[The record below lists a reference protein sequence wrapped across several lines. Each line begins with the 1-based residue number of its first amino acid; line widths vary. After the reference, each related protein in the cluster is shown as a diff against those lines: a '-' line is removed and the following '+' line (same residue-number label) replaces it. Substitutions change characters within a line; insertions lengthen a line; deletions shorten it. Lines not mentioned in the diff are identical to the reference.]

1 VAAGLVLVRVASATD
16 ARGADFTEWLN
27 LFREADFLKLGKL
40 ASVVIQ
46 LGLLV
51 VVIRQYELENQAFYT
66 NIMLLTFYGF
76 LIHAILPRRYQL
88 PFFLFLSLAAISG
101 VLGLT
106 NGIWLV
112 VIGLGLIGICHLP
125 IPFLARTGVLLLA
138 GIALVLLR
146 IELLPSPV
154 PVAIWPVLGSMFMFR
169 LMIYMYDLKHGKLE
183 KNITSSLSYFF
194 LLPNIVFLLFPVVDY
209 KTFRRTYF
217 NEDEFEIYQKSLK
230 WIFWGTLHLLAYR
243 FINYYLVISPQ
254 DVGNVGDLVHYLVP
268 NFLLMYRVSGQFHI
282 AIGILCL
289 FGFNLPR
296 TFRDYFVAS
305 SFTDFWR
312 RANIYW
318 KDFILKIFYY
328 PLYFRLSKIGFVS

>member
-1 VAAGLVLVRVASATD
+1 MGEWLLIGAAIVSTTIAADLLILGGLPGFGAKHLLLASVAAGLVLIRVASATD

-125 IPFLARTGVLLLA
+125 ISFLARAGVLLLA

-217 NEDEFEIYQKSLK
+217 NEDEFEIYQKGLK
-230 WIFWGTLHLLAYR
+230 WIFWGTCGAGRSLL
-243 FINYYLVISPQ
+243 
-254 DVGNVGDLVHYLVP
+254 
-268 NFLLMYRVSGQFHI
+268 
-282 AIGILCL
+282 
-289 FGFNLPR
+289 
-296 TFRDYFVAS
+296 
-305 SFTDFWR
+305 
-312 RANIYW
+312 
-318 KDFILKIFYY
+318 
-328 PLYFRLSKIGFVS
+328 